1 MNAKKEWALTEDM
14 MRGQFRDASTEWA
27 GKAWERYGHSG
38 ESFGSVGELKRYLTS
53 KGFTD
58 IQESG
63 KGFTA
68 KKDGYEWTIEYS
80 TFANTKSGAKSITG
94 VMTHKMRKIKDPNA
108 KSGLKKLFGKDA
120 LVSGANGENLNRI
133 KGWQYLGDNVVLA
146 AAEKKCKASLREGL
160 GSGYK
165 PEFEFAR
172 IGKVLVFPPE
182 GGSGTVQLIVTY
194 YAKSRETGKTE
205 GFEGHPY
212 VKAFTKTAADSKD
225 VKPAVVKSA
234 EEWLKNPNI
243 ARLERWS
250 DAYFNEVMEVVK
262 ELKKKDTKDEMSI
275 VGDMMNGKFSKDA
288 IPMSAVS
295 VRGEDRYAF
304 SIGHKPSGNGHWC
317 FRIGDKE
324 FWVTGYYTDA
334 KKAAIRE
341 AARLGEY
348 TVTVLT

>member
-1 MNAKKEWALTEDM
+1 MIMNAKKEWTLTEDM

-38 ESFGSVGELKRYLTS
+38 ESFESVGELKRYLTS

-58 IQESG
+58 IKESG

-94 VMTHKMRKIKDPNA
+94 VMTHKGRKIKDPSE

-120 LVSGANGENLNRI
+120 EWGVYEPGELVKIEKRRDALWRKEDDGSLT
-133 KGWQYLGDNVVLA
+133 
-146 AAEKKCKASLREGL
+146 AAEKSELADLQKKLA
-160 GSGYK
+160 K
-165 PEFEFAR
+165 H
-172 IGKVLVFPPE
+172 
-182 GGSGTVQLIVTY
+182 
-194 YAKSRETGKTE
+194 YAKLKADRKRAGFKDAKDPKQMTEKEIIEEIRIVQGKDIE
-205 GFEGHPY
+205 RSHALRQELDRRWAAGEKAHGIKGGFG
-212 VKAFTKTAADSKD
+212 
-225 VKPAVVKSA
+225 
-234 EEWLKNPNI
+234 
-243 ARLERWS
+243 
-250 DAYFNEVMEVVK
+250 
-262 ELKKKDTKDEMSI
+262 KDEMSI
-275 VGDMMNGKFSKDA
+275 VADMMNGKFAKDA

-304 SIGHKPSGNGHWC
+304 TIGHKPSGNGHWC

-324 FWVTGYYTDA
+324 FWVTGYYMDA

-348 TVTVLT
+348 SVTVLP

>member
-1 MNAKKEWALTEDM
+1 MIMDAKKEWTLTEDM

-38 ESFGSVGELKRYLTS
+38 ESFESVGELKRYLTS

-58 IQESG
+58 IKESG

-68 KKDGYEWTIEYS
+68 KKDGYEWMIEYS

-94 VMTHKMRKIKDPNA
+94 VMTHKGRKIANE
-108 KSGLKKLFGKDA
+108 KSGLKRLFGKDA

-165 PEFEFAR
+165 PEFEFTR

-212 VKAFTKTAADSKD
+212 IKAFTKTAAD
-225 VKPAVVKSA
+225 A
-234 EEWLKNPNI
+234 
-243 ARLERWS
+243 
-250 DAYFNEVMEVVK
+250 
-262 ELKKKDTKDEMSI
+262 KDEMSI
-275 VGDMMNGKFSKDA
+275 VADMLNGKFAEDDVHKERM
-288 IPMSAVS
+288 IN
-295 VRGEDRYAF
+295 VRAY
-304 SIGHKPSGNGHWC
+304 GN
-317 FRIGDKE
+317 IEKE
-324 FWVTGYYTDA
+324 IAAA
-334 KKAAIRE
+334 KKSKLRW
-341 AARLGEY
+341 
-348 TVTVLT
+348 